1 MLLDMRPGCSVSL
14 EKVSDPPHIRDIK
27 WYRPTVYTQ
36 EEFEKLEDTS
46 NLIYNQEVGLY
57 TISPFTIPT
66 QEECETYWN
75 TTYRVKKY
83 TEILK
88 RKRNQLL
95 YRSDVYALPDF
106 PHPTPEIRQ
115 AWLVYR
121 QSLRD
126 LPELTVDPEYPIWP
140 TPPS

>member
-66 QEECETYWN
+66 QRECEDYWN
-75 TTYRVKKY
+75 MTYKNKKY
-83 TEILK
+83 ADILK

-95 YRSDVYALPDF
+95 YRSDIYALPDF
-106 PHPTPEIRQ
+106 PHATEEIRQ
-115 AWLVYR
+115 AWLDYR
-121 QSLRD
+121 QTLRD
-126 LPELTVDPEYPIWP
+126 LPELTDDLEHPIWP